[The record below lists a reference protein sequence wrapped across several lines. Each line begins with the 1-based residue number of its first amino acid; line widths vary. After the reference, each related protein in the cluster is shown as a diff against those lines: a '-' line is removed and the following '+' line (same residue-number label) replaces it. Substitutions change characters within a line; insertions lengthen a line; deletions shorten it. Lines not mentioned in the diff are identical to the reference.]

1 MSNADSLLVKTTMSI
16 DLEIPGS
23 LLNSLVSNQLQEKF
37 NTTCFPPFPNDDGET
52 TDIDSITVQSVTNA
66 VSTSAIDFPA
76 DAQLL
81 LLSQS
86 DLDAS
91 VGGLAPDLTVL
102 TAQIA
107 LQMVPNGAQ
116 LSFVCQFITLSP
128 PDPALQKLINQFVVP
143 SFSSFGAI
151 DLTTLFQ
158 TLGTDVPQNTEFAR
172 FGGSVIIRFDPNSPP
187 SDHLINGLQWGIFI
201 PSSVLETLVDN
212 LIGTAAGTQLQENGF
227 SVGNPI
233 TTYMGSQTGNA
244 YLEATLS
251 GTKPDSC
258 LGENFTVT
266 AAFDFK
272 INMYL
277 QNQGP
282 LRNPQLAKMV
292 WFNLNLSSNVVFD
305 LFGFVE
311 NALDAQAV
319 VSMASF
325 DVSTVGGT
333 RLSQPGTDYYT
344 HNFEILSDLPQFSF
358 RNASLY
364 YSNSLIAQDD
374 GMILGGGV
382 YYTPPPPLFDLTY
395 TVTKLDP
402 FTYTQWTYCGE
413 QPSDP
418 FVHGTG
424 TLTNTAQLCSAT
436 IVSPTS
442 TAAQSVVTIS
452 TTPSPG
458 EPANQV
464 TVSVYMTVAAAS
476 VFLSTSKGQ
485 HLVVQVETTRGCACS
500 ISGPR
505 PRRSS
510 TATAIC

>member
-52 TDIDSITVQSVTNA
+52 TYIDSITVQSVTNA

-91 VGGLAPDLTVL
+91 VGGLTPDLTVL

-158 TLGTDVPQNTEFAR
+158 TLGTDVPQNTEFAW
-172 FGGSVIIRFDPNSPP
+172 FGGSVIIRFDPDSPP

-227 SVGNPI
+227 SAGNPI

-292 WFNLNLSSNVVFD
+292 WFNLNLSSNVAFD
-305 LFGFVE
+305 PFGFVE

-333 RLSQPGTDYYT
+333 RLG
-344 HNFEILSDLPQFSF
+344 
-358 RNASLY
+358 
-364 YSNSLIAQDD
+364 
-374 GMILGGGV
+374 
-382 YYTPPPPLFDLTY
+382 
-395 TVTKLDP
+395 
-402 FTYTQWTYCGE
+402 
-413 QPSDP
+413 
-418 FVHGTG
+418 
-424 TLTNTAQLCSAT
+424 
-436 IVSPTS
+436 
-442 TAAQSVVTIS
+442 
-452 TTPSPG
+452 
-458 EPANQV
+458 
-464 TVSVYMTVAAAS
+464 
-476 VFLSTSKGQ
+476 
-485 HLVVQVETTRGCACS
+485 
-500 ISGPR
+500 
-505 PRRSS
+505 
-510 TATAIC
+510 